1 MNPFA
6 VRREPSREAGGGC
19 REQPSA
25 RPRVRSVVLAEQR
38 VLAERRPKF
47 KPVELVTIK
56 GAPCRPFFHIE
67 KDPEA
72 FAACN
77 ALADEI
83 GPLNE
88 PKKAFRLIEEAIGD
102 EPYEVFGYVTLD
114 LHCRFKSMGITGR
127 GEAAAVMAPMVP
139 TMQAIL
145 MDGPYGAMRAILK
158 DGPYGAI
165 LMHCHPSGIE
175 AKPSQADKDT
185 TKAFA
190 KAFEACGVI
199 LVDHIISAGS
209 MEQRSYF
216 SFLEAGLLKS

>member
-6 VRREPSREAGGGC
+6 VRREPSREAGCGC

-25 RPRVRSVVLAEQR
+25 RPRVRSAVLAEQR

-88 PKKAFRLIEEAIGD
+88 PKKAFRLSTCI
-102 EPYEVFGYVTLD
+102 
-114 LHCRFKSMGITGR
+114 
-127 GEAAAVMAPMVP
+127 
-139 TMQAIL
+139 
-145 MDGPYGAMRAILK
+145 
-158 DGPYGAI
+158 
-165 LMHCHPSGIE
+165 
-175 AKPSQADKDT
+175 
-185 TKAFA
+185 
-190 KAFEACGVI
+190 
-199 LVDHIISAGS
+199 AGS
-209 MEQRSYF
+209 RAWGSPGGERRQR
-216 SFLEAGLLKS
+216 

>member
-1 MNPFA
+1 MLGMNPL
-6 VRREPSREAGGGC
+6 SRNFSESSCGC
-19 REQPSA
+19 REA
-25 RPRVRSVVLAEQR
+25 PRVVRPR
-38 VLAERRPKF
+38 VLAESRSRRGRRSGEVKF
-47 KPVELVTIK
+47 EPVELVNLK
-56 GAPCRPFFHIE
+56 GSPCRPFFHIE

-88 PKKAFRLIEEAIGD
+88 PKKAFKLIEEAIGD
-102 EPYEVFGYVTLD
+102 EPYEVFGFVTLD

-145 MDGPYGAMRAILK
+145 RDGPYAAILT
-158 DGPYGAI
+158 
-165 LMHCHPSGIE
+165 HVHPSGID

-185 TKAFA
+185 TKAFE
-190 KAFEACGVI
+190 KAFEACGVV
-199 LVDHIISAGS
+199 LADHLIVAGDLKR
-209 MEQRSYF
+209 RSYY
-216 SFLEAGLLKS
+216 SFLEGGLLR

>member
-1 MNPFA
+1 MNPL
-6 VRREPSREAGGGC
+6 SRDFRGPDCGCNAPRGG
-19 REQPSA
+19 RVLEA
-25 RPRVRSVVLAEQR
+25 RPRVLG
-38 VLAERRPKF
+38 ERRPRRKEGEF
-47 KPVELVTIK
+47 EPVELVTIK

-88 PKKAFRLIEEAIGD
+88 PKKAFKLIEEAIGD

-114 LHCRFKSMGITGR
+114 LHCRFKSMGITGK

-145 MDGPYGAMRAILK
+145 MDGPYGA
-158 DGPYGAI
+158 I

-175 AKPSQADKDT
+175 ARPSQADKDT

-190 KAFEACGVI
+190 KAFEVCGVVLI
-199 LVDHIISAGS
+199 DHVICSGDI
-209 MEQRSYF
+209 ERRSFF
-216 SFLEAGLLKS
+216 SFLEAGLLK

>member
-1 MNPFA
+1 MNPLSKDF
-6 VRREPSREAGGGC
+6 RQAGSCGC
-19 REQPSA
+19 REAPVI
-25 RPRVRSVVLAEQR
+25 RPRALGESRS
-38 VLAERRPKF
+38 RRRSRETKF
-47 KPVELVTIK
+47 EPVELVTIK

-83 GPLNE
+83 GPLNTPE
-88 PKKAFRLIEEAIGD
+88 KAFQLIEEAIGD

-114 LHCRFKSMGITGR
+114 LHCRFKSMGITGK

-145 MDGPYGAMRAILK
+145 MDGPYGA
-158 DGPYGAI
+158 I
-165 LMHCHPSGIE
+165 LMHVHPSGIE

-185 TKAFA
+185 TKAFE

-199 LVDHIISAGS
+199 LIDHCIISGD
-209 MEQRSYF
+209 MKRRSCF
-216 SFLEAGLLKS
+216 SFLQAGLLKS

>member
-1 MNPFA
+1 M
-6 VRREPSREAGGGC
+6 
-19 REQPSA
+19 
-25 RPRVRSVVLAEQR
+25 RSR
-38 VLAERRPKF
+38 VLTERRPRRSEF
-47 KPVELVTIK
+47 EHVELVTIK

-114 LHCRFKSMGITGR
+114 LHCRFKSMGITGK

-145 MDGPYGAMRAILK
+145 MDGPYGA
-158 DGPYGAI
+158 I
-165 LMHCHPSGIE
+165 LMHVHPSGIE

-185 TKAFA
+185 TKAFE
-190 KAFEACGVI
+190 KAFEVCGIVLI
-199 LVDHIISAGS
+199 DHCIVSGDLKR
-209 MEQRSYF
+209 RSCF
-216 SFLEAGLLKS
+216 SFLEAGLLK

>member
-1 MNPFA
+1 MNPLARNFRQA
-6 VRREPSREAGGGC
+6 ESCGC
-19 REQPSA
+19 REAPVV
-25 RPRVRSVVLAEQR
+25 RPRVFTESRPRRR
-38 VLAERRPKF
+38 VRDAKF
-47 KPVELVTIK
+47 KPVELTTIK
-56 GAPCRPFFHIE
+56 GSPCRPFFHIE

-102 EPYEVFGYVTLD
+102 EPYEVFGFVTVD

-145 MDGPYGAMRAILK
+145 MDGSYGALIC
-158 DGPYGAI
+158 
-165 LMHCHPSGIE
+165 HCHPSGIE

-185 TKAFA
+185 TKAFE

-199 LVDHIISAGS
+199 FIDHIISAGS
-209 MEQRSYF
+209 MKQRSYF
-216 SFLEAGLLKS
+216 SFLEAGLLKK

>member
-1 MNPFA
+1 MNPLARNFRQA
-6 VRREPSREAGGGC
+6 ESCGC
-19 REQPSA
+19 REAPVV
-25 RPRVRSVVLAEQR
+25 RPRVLTESRPRRRVRGAE
-38 VLAERRPKF
+38 F
-47 KPVELVTIK
+47 KPVKFTTIK

-77 ALADEI
+77 AFADEI

-102 EPYEVFGYVTLD
+102 EPYEVFGFVTLD
-114 LHCRFKSMGITGR
+114 LHCRFKSMGVTGK

-139 TMQAIL
+139 TLQAVMLDGHVPRHEAMQRV
-145 MDGPYGAMRAILK
+145 MQDGPYGV
-158 DGPYGAI
+158 I

-185 TKAFA
+185 TKAFE
-190 KAFEACGVI
+190 KALEACGVI
-199 LVDHIISAGS
+199 LIDHIIVSGDL
-209 MEQRSYF
+209 ERRSYF